1 MHRGKSEQQQYTAPA
16 DMSAQA
22 LAMHLRH
29 SLVQIQQVA
38 ALESANSSIQSIAET
53 TLHLLDCY
61 ALVQPE
67 RQLHLEL
74 EPVSMGSIIQDVM
87 HQLDP
92 FAKEHNCALRDSYTG
107 ASTLVFADRA
117 LARGALLAMGHAIIE
132 GATAEDSRTSTV
144 LFGARRSA
152 EGQKIG
158 VFSSGA
164 SVSTKH
170 LTSTKKIA
178 GGAQQQCTG
187 ITGSGGGILLADTL
201 LRYMNSHVQASSYRK
216 LPGIAAFF
224 RQNTQLQLVG

>member
-1 MHRGKSEQQQYTAPA
+1 MHKGKSEQQQYTAPA
-16 DMSAQA
+16 DTSAQA

-29 SLVQIQQVA
+29 SLVQIQQLA
-38 ALESANSSIQSIAET
+38 ALESADSSIQSIAET

-92 FAKEHNCALRDSYTG
+92 FAKEHDCTLRDSYTG

-132 GATAEDSRTSTV
+132 GTTTEHNGRSTV
-144 LFGARRSA
+144 VFGARRFND
-152 EGQKIG
+152 GQKVG
-158 VFSSGA
+158 VFSGDA
-164 SVSTKH
+164 TVSTQH

-178 GGAQQQCTG
+178 GGALQQCTG
-187 ITGSGGGILLADTL
+187 IAGSGGGIVLADTL
-201 LRYMNSHVQASSYRK
+201 LRQMSSCIQASSYRR
-216 LPGIAAFF
+216 LPGVAAFF